1 MTKVEILAAL
11 KQLTN
16 AERLEM
22 AKAALRMAREDWK
35 SLTSE
40 EKQQQLA
47 LSAQLAILD
56 YLQDEELTA
65 FTALDGEEVYE
76 YTDEDLAKLD
86 AHAKK

>member
-16 AERLEM
+16 AERLEI
-22 AKAALRMAREDWK
+22 AKAALYIAREDWK
-35 SLTSE
+35 SLTSK